1 MFVSAIVVAAGQGR
15 RLKSKVSKPILKL
28 NSKPIIAYA
37 LSVLNSCPEIKEII
51 LVGNSSNIQEL
62 ASIVS
67 KHRIRKVSKIC
78 LGGKA
83 RQDSVAK
90 GIEFISKDARLVLI
104 HDAVRPFIS
113 KDLVSSLVT
122 SAQKYSAAI
131 TAVPVKATIKAS
143 DKLGFVQRTIERS
156 NLWEVQTPQVFSKG
170 LLLKAYTRFGKLRV
184 TDDAMLVE
192 RLGVKVKIV
201 LGTYRNIKITTPED
215 LKIAKGLT

>member
-28 NSKPIIAYA
+28 NSKPIIVYA
-37 LSVLNSCPEIKEII
+37 LGVLNSCPEIKEII
-51 LVGNSSNIQEL
+51 LVGNPSNIQEL
-62 ASIVS
+62 KAIVS
-67 KHRIRKVSKIC
+67 KYRIRKVNKIC

-90 GIEFISKDARLVLI
+90 GIKFISKHAKFILI

-113 KDLVSSLVT
+113 KDLVSLLII
-122 SAQKYSAAI
+122 SAQKFLAAI
-131 TAVPVKATIKAS
+131 SAVPVKATIKAS
-143 DKLGFVQRTIERS
+143 DKLGFVKRTVERS
-156 NLWEVQTPQVFSKG
+156 NLWEVQTPQVFSRE
-170 LLLKAYTRFGKLRV
+170 LLLKAYARFKNCAV

-192 RLGVKVKIV
+192 KLGVKVKIV

-215 LKIAKGLT
+215 LKIAKGLA